1 MHRVSHEPL
10 ERKNSDGFI
19 QKRKKSAGLVVPPY
33 ILPSMTHLSPSQEN
47 IVETKVQAIQ
57 SEVPIY
63 VSVMKKT
70 YIGAIKHN
78 MLVRLTPFLNLCIKF
93 ILFSCCR
100 ILNSA
105 KIERRKDLV
114 SQGLN

>member
-1 MHRVSHEPL
+1 MHRVSHEPP
-10 ERKNSDGFI
+10 ERKNS
-19 QKRKKSAGLVVPPY
+19 AGLAVPPY
-33 ILPSMTHLSPSQEN
+33 ILPSMSHLSLSQEN
-47 IVETKVQAIQ
+47 IVDAKVQAIQ

-63 VSVMKKT
+63 VSIMKKT
-70 YIGAIKHN
+70 YIGAIKQN

-105 KIERRKDLV
+105 KTERCKDLV
-114 SQGLN
+114 SQCLH